1 MVPLTDW
8 KAAEGG
14 MRHACELERDTQ
26 QELLP
31 ILHNVVHLPQ
41 EKKMLPNNPVQS
53 LLCSELNRD
62 LILND
67 IPSGAGEAKN

>member
-14 MRHACELERDTQ
+14 MNHACELERDKT

-41 EKKMLPNNPVQS
+41 EKKMLPNKAVQC
-53 LLCSELNRD
+53 LLCNELNRD

-67 IPSGAGEAKN
+67 ISSKAGEAKS